1 MGIIKAFCGLNGYKD
16 EECVRDVLNY
26 AIGSKFFYGL
36 VSGNI
41 EGDPGNVYAV
51 SIVAQL
57 SRQKS
62 EIFIMN

>member
-26 AIGSKFFYGL
+26 AIGSKFFYEL

-41 EGDPGNVYAV
+41 DVTD
-51 SIVAQL
+51 L
-57 SRQKS
+57 
-62 EIFIMN
+62 MNCH